1 MWGVYLNYYH
11 NEQMETIIQQL
22 RQPKTLE
29 DLKLP
34 KTLIRDLILKIIYGH
49 GTVQTQ
55 RLNEIT
61 GLHWDILETVL
72 RKLEDDGLCAQ
83 VGGGFLFSSVE
94 YTITKKG
101 RLKAKNIIVEN
112 PYMGLAPVSYENYWE
127 IMETQ
132 LEDRFPI
139 EIPEEII
146 NLAFSDVVGLSY
158 AKESLVEACII
169 GKGIFIYGAS
179 GTGKTFI
186 VSQTPELLPPIIMPQ
201 YIEFGGKIIQLFDP
215 DFHKK
220 CPEQPSDP
228 RWVKIYAPFVF
239 TGAELNLNK
248 LETLYD
254 PNKGVY
260 ETSPLIKANG
270 GILLLDDL
278 GRQRD
283 DHELI
288 LNRLIVPMEN
298 KKDILYVRG
307 VPVIVFSFF
316 IPVFSTNLDLSIM
329 DEAHL
334 RRAPL
339 HIFLKKPFLKNVAEV
354 FKRNMDF
361 LQENYDNNVLERF
374 KKVYTPLDQGGEG
387 LMPSYAHA
395 RDVAQICQAA
405 RISKKKDD
413 VDVEVLEEA
422 LDKHVLIN
430 LQRKGIDMDNLSS
443 NTRTFLIKSKEKDK
457 ISQVLSIYG
466 PGLISYH
473 SGIVMVDLDDTITPT
488 QLSHILQDKD
498 VEFEDIQI
506 IAETE
511 RHLKKIVLDQ

>member
-1 MWGVYLNYYH
+1 
-11 NEQMETIIQQL
+11 METIIQHL
-22 RQPKTLE
+22 RQPKTIE

-34 KTLIRDLILKIIYGH
+34 KALIRDLILKIIYGH

-72 RKLEDDGLCAQ
+72 RKMEDEGLCAQ
-83 VGGGFLFSSVE
+83 VAGSFLFSSVE

-101 RLKAKNIIVEN
+101 RVKAKNIIVEN

-127 IMETQ
+127 IMEFQ
-132 LEDRFPI
+132 LENRFPV
-139 EIPEEII
+139 EIPQEII
-146 NLAFSDVVGLSY
+146 NIAFSDVVGLSY
-158 AKESLVEACII
+158 AKESLVEACTI

-186 VSQTPELLPPIIMPQ
+186 VSKTPELLPPLIMPQ
-201 YIEFGGKIIQLFDP
+201 YIEFGGKIVQLFDP
-215 DFHKK
+215 DFHIK

-239 TGAELNLNK
+239 TGAELGLNK
-248 LETLYD
+248 LETIYN

-298 KKDILYVRG
+298 KKDIIYVRG

-339 HIFLKKPFLKNVAEV
+339 HIFLNKPFVENVAEV
-354 FKRNMDF
+354 FKRNMDY
-361 LQENYDNNVLERF
+361 LEEKYDHQVLERF
-374 KKVYTPLDQGGEG
+374 KKVYKPLDQGGEG

-405 RISKKKDD
+405 RILKKKDQ
-413 VDVEVLEEA
+413 VDVEILEES
-422 LDKHVLIN
+422 LNKHVLIS

-466 PGLISYH
+466 PGLISYQ
-473 SGIVMVDLDDTITPT
+473 SGTLMVDLDDTITPT
-488 QLSHILQDKD
+488 QISHMLQDND
-498 VEFEDIQI
+498 IEFEEIQI